1 MSGSRIAS
9 SIPSSGR
16 DTLASVKTWPCASST
31 ALVLLGERINAWDL
45 RRALRRHRPGSGDTK
60 DGWARAARLVM
71 RRAPVFAI
79 AATAGLVLLGLPFL
93 SVKFGN
99 ADDRQLPASAESRTV
114 QQHIMDAMVVR
125 SLLVPAVMR
134 LTGRATWW
142 APGPLRRLHAWI
154 GLSEEGTSGGVP
166 AAEHPRTVVPSGAE

>member
-1 MSGSRIAS
+1 
-9 SIPSSGR
+9 
-16 DTLASVKTWPCASST
+16 
-31 ALVLLGERINAWDL
+31 
-45 RRALRRHRPGSGDTK
+45 
-60 DGWARAARLVM
+60 M

-125 SLLVPAVMR
+125 SLLVPAVTR
-134 LTGRATWW
+134 LTGRAVWW
-142 APGPLRRLHAWI
+142 APGPLRRLHARI